1 MQHHKGHEDT
11 HMRTAAPT
19 PTEGLGKLLEGGG
32 ARESSLG
39 AATWGT
45 LPPGGG
51 GRAVTLEQQMAHSM
65 TETPSWGQ
73 PLPVSSCQSL
83 IRSPDSQGCW
93 TSLPALTGSLRQAVG
108 RDWLLA
114 GQQPGTG
121 GLEPRNLLFWGPGRS
136 PQAASGRA
144 EHGADLAESG
154 NSVSASLRNVT
165 TDVFSSQHRL

>member
-1 MQHHKGHEDT
+1 MSRRE
-11 HMRTAAPT
+11 RTW
-19 PTEGLGKLLEGGG
+19 GLPHGSPCHRLGGG
-32 ARESSLG
+32 HTR
-39 AATWGT
+39 AATT
-45 LPPGGG
+45 
-51 GRAVTLEQQMAHSM
+51 HSM

-83 IRSPDSQGCW
+83 LRPPDSQGCW
-93 TSLPALTGSLRQAVG
+93 TSLPALRTGSVRWDVG
-108 RDWLLA
+108 RDRLLA
-114 GQQPGTG
+114 GQRPGTG

>member
-1 MQHHKGHEDT
+1 MSLRERAWGLPRGGPCHLGVGAWGGHT
-11 HMRTAAPT
+11 R
-19 PTEGLGKLLEGGG
+19 
-32 ARESSLG
+32 
-39 AATWGT
+39 ATT
-45 LPPGGG
+45 
-51 GRAVTLEQQMAHSM
+51 AHSM
-65 TETPSWGQ
+65 TEAPSWGQ
-73 PLPVSSCQSL
+73 LLPVSSCQSL
-83 IRSPDSQGCW
+83 LRPPDSQGCW